1 MRVRVEVLDEEG
13 VDEGVGAA
21 DDDREVFASG
31 DVGDEVGGM
40 VAEVGGGEL
49 AVVIGVDVAEE
60 VVGDAAALGGGNLV
74 GGDVEAAVDL
84 HFVGVDDFG
93 GGEEGC
99 KVDGETGLAG
109 AGGAHDHHHLVF
121 AAVERR
127 VHTGPLLYRVAAPV
141 CVWVGLQ
148 NGKSHNGKWVGKGR
162 RQKQKVCGC
171 GWVYGIFRNG
181 IPKCLIEFPQ
191 LIDR

>member
-1 MRVRVEVLDEEG
+1 
-13 VDEGVGAA
+13 
-21 DDDREVFASG
+21 
-31 DVGDEVGGM
+31 M
-40 VAEVGGGEL
+40 VSFLLGE
-49 AVVIGVDVAEE
+49 
-60 VVGDAAALGGGNLV
+60 
-74 GGDVEAAVDL
+74 
-84 HFVGVDDFG
+84 
-93 GGEEGC
+93 EEGC
-99 KVDGETGLAG
+99 KVDGETGLAR

-191 LIDR
+191 LIDRYDYLTSLYSIKIDDAIRKTYSTL

>member
-84 HFVGVDDFG
+84 HFVDIVNYD
-93 GGEEGC
+93 
-99 KVDGETGLAG
+99 L
-109 AGGAHDHHHLVF
+109 
-121 AAVERR
+121 
-127 VHTGPLLYRVAAPV
+127 
-141 CVWVGLQ
+141 
-148 NGKSHNGKWVGKGR
+148 
-162 RQKQKVCGC
+162 
-171 GWVYGIFRNG
+171 
-181 IPKCLIEFPQ
+181 
-191 LIDR
+191 